1 MVAIPSETAAPS
13 TLPIAN
19 PAKEKDKGMTASIS
33 KYLLMSPRGELSMIL
48 LAYLAKRSFIIVDN
62 RANGGICQIILCGE
76 VIGLNRSG

>member
-1 MVAIPSETAAPS
+1 
-13 TLPIAN
+13 
-19 PAKEKDKGMTASIS
+19 
-33 KYLLMSPRGELSMIL
+33 MSPRGELSMIL